1 LTVSEICNS
10 IDSRLRPQ
18 ARILAKQLTTIG
30 KRLEEERKKFPD
42 QKLLVHY
49 DNGGGQSG
57 MRENPFFPAYE
68 KLLASYMKCISTL
81 AELLGDSAQA
91 ETATLDRLRDRFKV
105 G

>member
-1 LTVSEICNS
+1 MTVSEICNS
-10 IDSRLRPQ
+10 IDPRLRPQ
-18 ARILAKQLTTIG
+18 AETLAKQLHAIG
-30 KRLEEERKKFPD
+30 EKLEEEWKKVQD
-42 QKLLVHY
+42 EDLLIAY

-57 MRENPFFPAYE
+57 IRENPFFPAYE

-81 AELLGDSAQA
+81 AELIGDSAPA